1 MGMKEYD
8 KIKRE
13 RRVRRGTRWVS
24 VEVSTRQKSESERT
38 GEIGRNVSDDD
49 GLGADGGLEVEG
61 RLVKEQKKRVKP
73 SHGDAEAREG

>member
-1 MGMKEYD
+1 MKEYD